1 MIFKNL
7 KEKCEYYR
15 GLTDYRLL
23 PNTYVL
29 VMCDGRAFSKLI
41 KNHFQKPF
49 DEDFVKMMDET
60 AKYVCEN
67 VQGCKAAFVQSD
79 EISFMIKD
87 EGETTPF
94 FGNRMCKIL
103 SIISSLAT
111 AEFNKQMLLHN
122 IKSNAYGVGT
132 MSDCEDT
139 IYSVRQCVKKIEDT
153 KFAQFDCKCWNVPSD
168 NDAFA
173 WFKYRQLDCIKN
185 SKQQT
190 AQTFLSHK
198 KLLGLS
204 TDEQIEK
211 LKIEKN
217 INWEDYRNGL
227 KYGRLVRRVEHQ
239 TEVTIAP
246 NKKYPEGATI
256 PVTRNSWEAEDATP
270 FEKEEFFNLI
280 TLPFHIKNN

>member
-1 MIFKNL
+1 MIFQNL

-23 PNTYVL
+23 PNAYVL
-29 VMCDGRAFSKLI
+29 VMCDGRTFSKLI
-41 KNHFQKPF
+41 KNNFQKPF

-87 EGETTPF
+87 EGEATPF

-111 AEFNKQMLLHN
+111 ARFNQLFTKYQLKHS
-122 IKSNAYGVGT
+122 KFGVVQT
-132 MSDCEDT
+132 MNHL
-139 IYSVRQCVKKIEDT
+139 KL
-153 KFAQFDCKCWNVPSD
+153 AQFDCKCWNVPSED
-168 NDAFA
+168 DAFA
-173 WFKYRQLDCIKN
+173 WFLYRQHDCTKN

-198 KLLGLS
+198 ELLGLS
-204 TDEQIEK
+204 ADEQIEK
-211 LKIEKN
+211 LKIEKS

>member
-1 MIFKNL
+1 MIFQNL

-23 PNTYVL
+23 PNAYVM

-41 KNHFQKPF
+41 KNRFQKPF

-79 EISFMIKD
+79 EISFMLKD
-87 EGETTPF
+87 EGEATPF

-103 SIISSLAT
+103 SIVASLAT
-111 AEFNKQMLLHN
+111 GKFNQL
-122 IKSNAYGVGT
+122 
-132 MSDCEDT
+132 MSLYLMENYPGKTGQDVV
-139 IYSVRQCVKKIEDT
+139 SSMKP
-153 KFAQFDCKCWNVPSD
+153 AQFDCKCWNVPSE

-173 WFKYRQLDCIKN
+173 WFLYRQLDCAKN

-190 AQTFLSHK
+190 AQTYLSHRE
-198 KLLGLS
+198 LLGLNA
-204 TDEQIEK
+204 DEQIEK
-211 LKIEKN
+211 LKNEKG

-227 KYGRLVRRVEHQ
+227 KYGRLIHRVVRETV
-239 TEVTIAP
+239 VTIAP
-246 NKKYPEGATI
+246 NKKYPDGATL
-256 PVTRNSWEAEDATP
+256 PVIRNSWESVDATP
-270 FEKEEFFNLI
+270 FIKDEFFKLI
-280 TLPFHIKNN
+280 SNNKEQ